1 MPDKAKNN
9 SGKPLW
15 NLFLV
20 IAEVLLITYLDYKVA
35 STFYSFDVL
44 YCLPVIQ
51 AARLGALHSMRRTDT
66 QVPTVTAIMSAVAW
80 SLVEAAI
87 IWPDF
92 PMSALAMNM
101 FTRSVTFVVIGR
113 VVATLW
119 KDREFARKDS
129 LTDLGNRV
137 EFFERFEIEQI
148 RSERSGMPYSLLFI
162 DIDKFKTLN
171 DNLGHQ
177 VGDKALKTLADI
189 LRHNSRRIDTV
200 ARFGGDEFVLLLPET
215 DPQSCE
221 VLVERIDMAAA
232 SEFTAREWPISLS
245 IGQITETGNKRSVDL
260 ILHDVDTKM
269 YSAKHVKRAK

>member
-1 MPDKAKNN
+1 MPDKTKNN

-20 IAEVLLITYLDYKVA
+20 IAEVLLITYLNYKVA
-35 STFYSFDVL
+35 GTFYSFDVL

-66 QVPTVTAIMSAVAW
+66 HIPTVTAVVVAVAW

-92 PMSALAMNM
+92 PLSALAMNI
-101 FTRSVTFVVIGR
+101 FTRSVTFAVISR
-113 VVATLW
+113 VVTTLW
-119 KDREFARKDS
+119 REREFARKDA

-137 EFFERFEIEQI
+137 EFFERFGIEQI
-148 RSERSGMPYSLLFI
+148 RSERSGLPYSLLFI
-162 DIDKFKTLN
+162 DIDKFKMLN

-177 VGDKALKTLADI
+177 VGDTALKTLADI

-200 ARFGGDEFVLLLPET
+200 SRFGGDEFVLLLPET

-221 VLVERIDMAAA
+221 ILVNRIDLAAA
-232 SEFTAREWPISLS
+232 SEFKARNWPISLS
-245 IGQITETGNKRSVDL
+245 IGQITETGNKRSVDV

-269 YSAKHVKRAK
+269 YSAKRAK